1 MCLAIPAEVVELLPD
16 GMGKVNIDG
25 VEKAVSL
32 ALLSNIVVGDYVLI
46 HVGFAL
52 SRISPE
58 EAKETL
64 DALREMGELAG
75 ELKLAELA
83 G

>member
-1 MCLAIPAEVVELLPD
+1 MCLAIPAEVVELLPNS
-16 GMGKVNIDG
+16 MGKVNIDG

-32 ALLSNIVVGDYVLI
+32 ALLDGIAIGDYVLI

-58 EAKETL
+58 EAKDTL
-64 DALREMGELAG
+64 DALKEMGELAG
-75 ELKLAELA
+75 ELDLA
-83 G
+83 GMAG

>member
-1 MCLAIPAEVVELLPD
+1 MCLAIPAEVVELQPD
-16 GMGKVNIDG
+16 AMGKVSIDG
-25 VEKAVSL
+25 VEKVVSL
-32 ALLSNIVVGDYVLI
+32 ALLNDIVVGDFVLV

-58 EAKETL
+58 EAHDTL
-64 DALREMGELAG
+64 DALKEMGELAG
-75 ELKLAELA
+75 ELQLAELA